1 MARECLLLGYTGL
14 EPPGWLLDGLAGGLG
29 GVVLF
34 ANNLT
39 GNDADL
45 RALTDRL
52 RAAAGRDVVV
62 ALDEEGGDVTRLD
75 QSRGSRYPG
84 AAALGALD
92 DAQATEEVYA
102 AIGARLADAGVT
114 LNLAPVADVN
124 SQPRNPVIGVRSFGA
139 DPALVGRQ
147 VAAAVR
153 GLQRS
158 GIAACAKHFP
168 GHGNSVDD
176 SHHEVATLAQSRVE
190 LDATD
195 LPPFRAAIEAGVA
208 AIMTG
213 HLLVPALDPDRLV
226 TVSPAATRL
235 LREELGF
242 AGAIVTDALEMRALS
257 GTVGMTEGFVQ
268 ALIAGADA
276 LETGAQAYPEL
287 LQDIPGAVVAAVNQG
302 RLTSER
308 LAEAAAR
315 TATLARPG
323 RAAAFRPTDAAR
335 RSLQTTGDLAL
346 SGDDILIVECRTPNG
361 MATGEMPWS
370 FADELAARLPRAQVV
385 VADGPADA
393 PAATAA
399 LARAR
404 ARARPTV
411 LAVRDPDRFP
421 WQRDV
426 LAALETNPQVVLV
439 DLGWPAELPAGR
451 PVLRTHG
458 VAPDL
463 LAAAAQMLADA
474 QTTVRQRR

>member
-14 EPPGWLLDGLAGGLG
+14 EPPGWLLDGLGEGLG

-39 GNDADL
+39 GRDRDV

-92 DAQATEEVYA
+92 DVEATEEVYA

-176 SHHEVATLAQSRVE
+176 SHHEVATLAQSRAE

-276 LETGAQAYPEL
+276 LETGAQAYPQLMDE
-287 LQDIPGAVVAAVNQG
+287 IPKAVVAAVHDG
-302 RLTSER
+302 RLREQR
-308 LAEAAAR
+308 LADAAAR

-335 RSLQTTGDLAL
+335 RSLQTAGDLDLAL
-346 SGDDILIVECRTPNG
+346 SGDVLILECRTPNG
-361 MATGEMPWS
+361 MATGAMPWS
-370 FADELAARLPRAQVV
+370 FAAELAARLPRAHVV
-385 VADGPADA
+385 VADGPADV
-393 PAATAA
+393 PAAIAA
-399 LARAR
+399 LAQAS
-404 ARARPTV
+404 RPTV
-411 LAVRDPDRFP
+411 LVVRDPDRFP
-421 WQRDV
+421 WQRQV
-426 LAALETNPQVVLV
+426 LAAVERHRQVVLV

-451 PVLRTHG
+451 GVLRTHG

-474 QTTVRQRR
+474 NTTVRQRG

>member
-14 EPPGWLLDGLAGGLG
+14 EPPGWLLDALAEGLG

-39 GNDADL
+39 GTDVDV
-45 RALTDRL
+45 RTLTDRL
-52 RAAAGRDVVV
+52 RAAAGRDVVI

-75 QSRGSRYPG
+75 QHRGSRYPG

-92 DAQATEEVYA
+92 DPQATEEVYA
-102 AIGARLADAGVT
+102 AIGARLADVGVT

-139 DPALVGRQ
+139 DPAQVSRQ
-147 VAAAVR
+147 VGAAVR

-176 SHHEVATLAQSRVE
+176 SHHEVATLAQSREE

-235 LREELGF
+235 LREDLGF
-242 AGAIVTDALEMRALS
+242 TGAIVTDALEMRALA

-268 ALIAGADA
+268 ALVAGADA
-276 LETGAQAYPEL
+276 LETGARAYPQL
-287 LQDIPGAVVAAVNQG
+287 LQDIPRAVVAAVREG
-302 RLTSER
+302 RLTPER
-308 LAEAAAR
+308 LTEAAAR

-323 RAAAFRPTDAAR
+323 RAAEFRSTDAAR
-335 RSLQTTGDLAL
+335 RSLQTTGDLTL
-346 SGDDILIVECRTPNG
+346 SGDDLLIVECRTPNG

-370 FADELAARLPRAQVV
+370 FADELATRLPQAQVV
-385 VADGPADA
+385 VVDGPNQV
-393 PAATAA
+393 PAAVAA
-399 LARAR
+399 L

-421 WQRDV
+421 WQREV

-463 LAAAAQMLADA
+463 LAAAAQVLADA
-474 QTTVRQRR
+474 VTTDRRTG